1 MISFIEKYPKSSI
14 FLICLICLIPNLDT
28 LVVTIMEARN
38 FISAREMLTDSN
50 WILTTMNGEPRYQKP
65 PLPTWLTAISAAL
78 FGIKSVLAYR
88 LPVILMVPF
97 SGIFTYKITKF
108 ITKNNLLSIVSAF
121 VLITSFYIVGITN
134 EAPWDLFTHG
144 FMLAGLFY
152 LISYFRNNGNPVTN
166 IFFSSIL
173 IGFSILSKG
182 PVSLYVMFLPFLI
195 AYFIVLKPTK
205 FKSKVVPFVA
215 VIIAALII
223 GGWWFFYVRM
233 ADPETFLAIT
243 ERETSNWGSYNV
255 RPFYYYW
262 SFFTQSGIW
271 TILALGSLFFGFIKK
286 YASDRKWYRFAFI
299 WTIAA
304 LILLSVIPEKK
315 SRYLVPVLFPL
326 SLTIGVY
333 IENII
338 LHFNQFKKHQKLP
351 VRAHFILMIVVSFAI
366 PILLFVAFRE
376 VFDGLWLWFI
386 LLSISCFT
394 IGWYLL
400 SQFRLSNF
408 KNAFFANAILMLS
421 LLLFA
426 TPFTKATFTNKN
438 FKNIAELSSTIE
450 PSLEILS
457 YSYKNLTPE
466 MIWLYGKKMPVL
478 NSVEEIELVN
488 DERFGIFISEND
500 TDILTQISKDYLVE
514 LHTIFDMN
522 YTSKVRNRLIENYY
536 LVTKKR
542 TFE

>member
-1 MISFIEKYPKSSI
+1 MISFIEKYPKTSI
-14 FLICLICLIPNLDT
+14 FFICTLCLIPNLDA

-38 FISAREMLTDSN
+38 FISAREMLTEGN

-65 PLPTWLTAISAAL
+65 PLPTWLTAFSASI

-97 SGIFTYKITKF
+97 SGIFTYRLTKLITQ
-108 ITKNNLLSIVSAF
+108 NNLLSLISAF

-144 FMLAGLFY
+144 FMLAGLYY
-152 LISYFRNNGNPVTN
+152 LVSYFRNDGNALAN
-166 IFFSSIL
+166 IIGASIFM
-173 IGFSILSKG
+173 GFSILSKG

-195 AYFIVLKPTK
+195 AYFLVLKPTN
-205 FKSKVVPFVA
+205 FNSKALPFTM
-215 VIIAALII
+215 VIVLALAI
-223 GGWWFFYVRM
+223 GGWWFLYVRM
-233 ADPETFLAIT
+233 ADPDTFKAIT
-243 ERETSNWGSYNV
+243 ERETSNWSNYNV

-262 SFFTQSGIW
+262 SFFTQTGIW
-271 TILALGSLFFGFIKK
+271 TIIALGSLFYGFVKK

-326 SLTIGVY
+326 ALTVGVY

-338 LHFNQFKKHQKLP
+338 LHFKQFKKYQRFPIQTHFWLMVIISLGLP
-351 VRAHFILMIVVSFAI
+351 IA
-366 PILLFVAFRE
+366 LFVLFSE
-376 VFDGLWLWFI
+376 SFEGLWFWFV
-386 LLSISCFT
+386 LLTLNCFT

-400 SQFRLSNF
+400 THLKKLDF
-408 KNAFFANAILMLS
+408 KNVFFGTALLMLS

-426 TPFTKATFTNKN
+426 TPFAKMTFTNEE
-438 FKNIAELSSTIE
+438 FKNISELSTSIE
-450 PSLEILS
+450 PSLKINS
-457 YSYKNLTPE
+457 YSYKSLTPE
-466 MIWLYGKKMPVL
+466 LIWHYGKKMNTV
-478 NSVEEIELVN
+478 NTIEELYAIDKEK
-488 DERFGIFISEND
+488 FGLFISDSNKE
-500 TDILTQISKDYLVE
+500 IIEQISKDYNVE
-514 LHTIFDMN
+514 LYTTFDMN
-522 YTSKVRNRLIENYY
+522 YTSKLRNRLIRNYY
-536 LVTKKR
+536 LVSKKR